1 MQIVAANS
9 NNILAADTHSAESSA
24 ILYMQ
29 VWMTIG
35 TVCGGALGYYNF
47 VSANGS
53 FIPFVTLLSALT
65 GATVGAALGQLIGGM
80 FHVIA
85 NRALD

>member
-1 MQIVAANS
+1 MQTVAANS
-9 NNILAADTHSAESSA
+9 NNVLVTDTHTAEDSA

-29 VWMTIG
+29 VWMTVG
-35 TVCGGALGYYNF
+35 TLCGGALGYYNF

-53 FIPFVTLLSALT
+53 FIPFVTLLAALT

-85 NRALD
+85 NRSLD